1 MHALTP
7 RYRQHTAKEVEY
19 IVQQCRR
26 AERMDND
33 PLRSI
38 GVFAEANP
46 DSVFAYVQHV
56 IMF

>member
-1 MHALTP
+1 
-7 RYRQHTAKEVEY
+7 
-19 IVQQCRR
+19 
-26 AERMDND
+26 MDND